1 MTYMLIVPPA
11 SEPLSLAEAKAHLR
25 LDTADEDDLVTALI
39 IAARQIVEKHTGLAL
54 LTQTWRIVADS
65 WPALPPVRLPLRP
78 FASLAAVRVFD
89 QANVATL
96 LAPATYFVDAQPYAA
111 RLQFANTPPA
121 PGRAI
126 AGIELDV
133 VAGFGAA
140 PATVPEPLRLAIRML
155 VAHWFEARGDAAG
168 DASPRQI
175 PVVVEAL
182 LQPFRRL
189 RLV

>member
-1 MTYMLIVPPA
+1 MTCVLILPPA
-11 SEPLSLAEAKAHLR
+11 GEPLSLTEAKAHLR
-25 LDTADEDDLVTALI
+25 LDTVDEDDLVTALI
-39 IAARQIVEKHTGLAL
+39 VAARQIVEKATGLAL
-54 LTQTWRIVADS
+54 LTQTWRIIADS
-65 WPALPPVRLPLRP
+65 WPAPLQVKLPLRP
-78 FASLAAVRVFD
+78 FASLAAIRVYD
-89 QANVATL
+89 AANVATV
-96 LAPATYFVDAQPYAA
+96 LAAATYFVDAQPYAA
-111 RLQFANTPPA
+111 RVQFANSPPM

-133 VAGFGAA
+133 VAGFGATA
-140 PATVPEPLRLAIRML
+140 ASVPEPLRLALRML

-189 RLV
+189 RLA